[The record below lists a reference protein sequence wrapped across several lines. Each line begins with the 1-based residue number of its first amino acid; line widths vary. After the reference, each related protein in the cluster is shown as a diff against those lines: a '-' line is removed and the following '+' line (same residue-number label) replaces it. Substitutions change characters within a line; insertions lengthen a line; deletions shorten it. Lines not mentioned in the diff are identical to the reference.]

1 MSMSMRKRH
10 GPEYGAQVVQE
21 LLREQKTVSQLA
33 AECGVHPNQL
43 YRWREIALA
52 ALPSLFSGRTIEEQ
66 AAKDTA
72 HAQEVHEL
80 YAQIGE
86 LSAQLTWLKIESN
99 RAPEL
104 RGAHGAR

>member
-1 MSMSMRKRH
+1 MRKRH
-10 GPEYGAQVVQE
+10 SPEFKAQVVQE

-33 AECGVHPNQL
+33 AEYGVHPNQL

-52 ALPSLFSGRTIEEQ
+52 GLPSLFSGRTAEEQ
-66 AAKDTA
+66 ATKDAA

-86 LSAQLTWLKIESN
+86 LSAQLAWLKKKSGRAIES
-99 RAPEL
+99 RD
-104 RGAHGAR
+104 AHGPR